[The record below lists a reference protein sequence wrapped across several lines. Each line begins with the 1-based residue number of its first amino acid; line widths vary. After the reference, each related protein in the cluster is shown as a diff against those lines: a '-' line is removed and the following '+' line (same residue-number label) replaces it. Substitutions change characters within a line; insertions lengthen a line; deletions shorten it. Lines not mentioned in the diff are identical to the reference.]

1 MIYTGN
7 VSEWTQDWFAYY
19 PESPLRRYEGPERG
33 FSKITRGG
41 SYDTTNKSKLNCLV
55 VVFYNRTKARSSGF
69 RLVRKNPY
77 RVPLPIRFLGKEI
90 WRDGTEKARMIYQG
104 RDMVLAV
111 GESLDEQ
118 IRLMSIKSLF
128 ITVMDGS
135 TGKRHAIF

>member
-1 MIYTGN
+1 M
-7 VSEWTQDWFAYY
+7 
-19 PESPLRRYEGPERG
+19 
-33 FSKITRGG
+33 
-41 SYDTTNKSKLNCLV
+41 
-55 VVFYNRTKARSSGF
+55 GF

-128 ITVMDGS
+128 ITVLDGPRVN
-135 TGKRHAIF
+135 GMQFLGIFNRLQNNLQTDK